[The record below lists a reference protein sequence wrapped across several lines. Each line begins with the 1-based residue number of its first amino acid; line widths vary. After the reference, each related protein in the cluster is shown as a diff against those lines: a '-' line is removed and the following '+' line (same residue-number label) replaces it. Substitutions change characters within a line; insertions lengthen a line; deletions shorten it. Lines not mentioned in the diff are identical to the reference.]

1 MVESSMNKFVLKAE
15 GIWKQYASQNGES
28 LSILEDISI
37 TLEERTISSIMGSS
51 GSGKSTLMHLLGVLD
66 RPDKGTILWDNR
78 DVLSFSGAEIS
89 RLRNQYLGFVF
100 QFHHLLPEFSALEN
114 IALPAMIGGVHKN
127 EAEAMALDLL
137 KRMGLDNRA
146 HHRPSQLSGGERQR
160 IAVARALINKP
171 KVLLAD
177 EPTGNLDEYNSQRL
191 LELLLELDQFHS
203 CAVLIVTHDPA
214 IAEKCDY
221 QYELRERKLYKV

>member
-1 MVESSMNKFVLKAE
+1 MNKFVLKAE